1 MRFKNLFQS
10 FLVCMALF
18 SISANAQAP
27 TVAKAH
33 VIYDGNNIYYADNES
48 DLKYQSLSAEEDGT
62 FTIKFTEERLA
73 DGKKDV
79 RKLRLGLGCNSGVC
93 RKNLLEGHEPYL
105 GELFPDYKDGVKD
118 QPVYEVWIVV
128 NDDGSFTKYD
138 SMPAIQPVDK
148 VVVRFLAPWSNTNAI
163 IFVNGGE
170 NFMTAVGSPYCGWFE
185 SKIVPPKSGKDFYVY
200 FKQTIGGTF
209 VGSEGM
215 TKEEI
220 PAENEIL
227 LDSVAALSDTI
238 WVKANGYGSTEVF
251 AEYPG
256 VLGDCPI
263 KKLPVMMFDWY
274 DGSVNSDGTEDGF
287 EWPRNK
293 PAGRNGFDKRGVPMY
308 GEGTS
313 RDFGKKGC
321 EADPMTG
328 MVEVELG
335 ANGVPVR
342 ASNFPQNCTNAAN
355 LNNWFLPEV
364 IGKDAAGV
372 EYTNATCRDI
382 ELSLTDDGFWYAQV
396 DDSSPEGGLF
406 LLDDFRYLDSA
417 KTVENIYYDSLPGLE
432 VNKVRGYHNFG
443 FTMKIQ
449 ATFQYVKGQYFEFN
463 GDDDVWV
470 FIDNKLVVDI
480 GGQHQKVKKSINL
493 DKLNLKEDSTY
504 NFHIFYAERKREASN
519 FMMRTSI
526 DLKVNSSMTLAN
538 LSDDST
544 LIKKEVWQIIKEKT
558 LACDFSASPDQQRSE
573 RGPSTFTLFGKSLPT
588 KGVLITADSL
598 FYHGITVENN
608 YTLLTINTK
617 SITKAQALPPGT
629 YMVRIAL
636 RSNPD
641 EYKDVYFTIEPYELP
656 NLAFASIRDSSYCI
670 LTDIETSDSLCFN
683 EYWHPFG
690 SDSSRNVTSDTLPIN
705 LNSKEIL
712 WAGRTYPVN
721 IMYAEEWASIYGGVV
736 VNISSSD
743 PKLVPCDSM
752 GTPITETMLF
762 NGKRTIYVKGTG
774 EVSNATLT
782 VSSDAA
788 KNQSISWFNISMRE
802 PPVPQVEEAFIFDKN
817 GDGRPDS
824 IWVSFNKPLGGQ
836 SVLDSLTFTFGSTPN
851 GYYKVNYNEG
861 DTCISLTAKGSGF
874 NSVIYTGG
882 SNSVH
887 HGKVNLWY
895 TYTDEKD
902 GSVSV
907 FEVEG
912 VLMDRAGPVITAA
925 EISYTADGKT
935 QLMLAFSEGLDITD
949 ATTEFFRFHSWAN
962 GVLDSNIVEA
972 NYIVSDPAN
981 KWILIFPQ
989 GSQMDV
995 VPIVGDSIRIRPPS
1009 QGGKAVDL
1017 VGNYAHEKNPWVRIT
1032 GKQRVTITC
1041 PSVIDMEKGTEAF
1054 ERSVDIVR
1062 SDSATVP
1069 ILVESEQNLTAKQ
1082 VGEIYGTQGHYLGDL
1097 DMGKLVENEIAEIV
1111 KVIQSTPTYEDKMS
1125 AEEGGTPKSYSTEEI
1140 LSMLDNGTITI
1151 DEAKERFE
1159 MDDVFVEAYRNGLLT
1174 TENYDHYA
1182 HGTDADVQSI
1192 VGSVADN
1199 TVLFYETFYFTSLG
1213 HYVNSGSG
1221 SIKCS
1226 DEIFKTDGGEN
1237 CIGTNGRLFFAWNM
1251 TSNKKRLVA
1260 TGAYIARL
1268 DIRIKVNS
1276 KTIADRSQDFILGFR
1291 RGKVQASDFGL

>member
-10 FLVCMALF
+10 FTICMALF
-18 SISANAQAP
+18 SVFANAQAP

-48 DLKYQSLSAEEDGT
+48 DLRYQSLKAEEDGT
-62 FTIKFTEERLA
+62 FTINFTEERLA
-73 DGKKDV
+73 NGKKDA
-79 RKLRLGLGCNSGVC
+79 RKLRLGLGCNDGVC

-105 GELFPDYKDGVKD
+105 GELFPDYKDGVQD

-128 NDDGSFTKYD
+128 NEDSTFTKYD
-138 SMPAIQPVDK
+138 SKPTLQPVKK
-148 VVVRFLAPWSNTNAI
+148 VCVRFLAPWNNTNAI
-163 IFVNGGE
+163 VFVNGDE
-170 NFMTAVGSPYCGWFE
+170 NLMSPVGSPYCGWFE

-215 TKEEI
+215 SKEEI

-227 LDSVAALSDTI
+227 LDSVLALSDTV

-251 AEYPG
+251 SDYPG
-256 VLGDCPI
+256 VLGDCPV

-274 DGSVNSDGTEDGF
+274 DGSVNSDGTKDGF

-313 RDFGKKGC
+313 RDFGQKGC

-328 MVEVELG
+328 MVEKELG

-342 ASNFPQNCTNAAN
+342 ASNFPSNCTNAAN
-355 LNNWFLPEV
+355 LNRWFLPEV

-480 GGQHQKVKKSINL
+480 GGQHQKVKRSINL
-493 DKLNLKEDSTY
+493 DKLGLKEDSTY

-588 KGVLITADSL
+588 KGVLITADSV

-629 YMVRIAL
+629 YMVRVAL

-641 EYKDVYFTIEPYELP
+641 EYKDVYFTIDPYELP
-656 NLAFASIRDSSYCI
+656 NLAFASIKDSSYCI
-670 LTDIETSDSLCFN
+670 LVDIETSDSLCFD

-690 SDSSRNVTSDTLPIN
+690 SDSSRNVSSDSIPIN
-705 LNSKEIL
+705 LNKKEVL

-721 IMYAEEWASIYGGVV
+721 VMYAEEWASIYNGVV
-736 VNISSSD
+736 VNVSSSD
-743 PKLVPCDSM
+743 PKLIPCDSM

-774 EVSNATLT
+774 EVRNATLT
-782 VSSDAA
+782 ISSAAA
-788 KNQSISWFNISMRE
+788 KNQSVSWLNINMQE
-802 PPVPQVEEAFIFDKN
+802 PPVPQVEEAFIFDRD
-817 GDGRPDS
+817 GDGRTDS
-824 IWVSFNKPLGGQ
+824 IWISFNKPLGGQ
-836 SVLDSLTFTFGSTPN
+836 SILDSLTFMFGSSPN
-851 GYYKVNYNEG
+851 GFYKVKYKDG
-861 DTCISLTAKGSGF
+861 DTHISLVANGTGF
-874 NSVIYTGG
+874 GPVIYTGG

-887 HGKVNLWY
+887 HGMVNLWY
-895 TYTDEKD
+895 TYTNEKD
-902 GSVSV
+902 NTKSV

-912 VLMDRAGPVITAA
+912 VLTDKAGPVITAA
-925 EISYTADGKT
+925 EITYTSDGKT
-935 QLMLAFSEGLDITD
+935 QLTLMFSEGLDVNN
-949 ATTEFFRFHSWAN
+949 ATVDFFRFHSWAN
-962 GVLDSNIVEA
+962 GVLDSNIIDA
-972 NYIVSDPAN
+972 NYIVADPAS
-981 KWILIFPQ
+981 KWVMIFPQ
-989 GSQMDV
+989 GDKLDV
-995 VPIVGDSIRIRPPS
+995 VPIVGDSVRIRPPS
-1009 QGGKAVDL
+1009 QNGKAVDL
-1017 VGNYAHEKNPWVRIT
+1017 FGNSAHENNPWVRIT
-1032 GKQRVTITC
+1032 GSQRVTITC
-1041 PSVIDMEKGTEAF
+1041 PSVIDMEPGTESF
-1054 ERSVDIVR
+1054 ERSIDIVR

-1069 ILVESEQNLTAKQ
+1069 ILVESEQNLTAEQ
-1082 VGEIYGTQGHYLGDL
+1082 VGNIYGTQGHYLGDL

-1111 KVIQSTPTYEDKMS
+1111 KIIQSNPTYDEKVP
-1125 AEEGGTPKSYSTEEI
+1125 AVEGAPLGTYTTLEI
-1140 LSMLDNGTITI
+1140 LNMLDNGQISI
-1151 DEAKERFE
+1151 DDVQERFG
-1159 MDDVFVEAYRNGLLT
+1159 MSDVIVSAYRNGLLT
-1174 TENYDHYA
+1174 TQNYDRYA
-1182 HGTDADVQSI
+1182 HGTDSDIQKI
-1192 VGSVADN
+1192 VGSVAES
-1199 TVLFYETFYFTSLG
+1199 TELHYQTSYFTSLG
-1213 HYVNSGSG
+1213 HYVNSSSG
-1221 SIKCS
+1221 TIKCS
-1226 DEIFKTDGGEN
+1226 DEIFKTGGHDN

-1268 DIRIKVNS
+1268 DIRIRVNG
-1276 KTIADRSQDFILGFR
+1276 KTIADRLQDFMLGFR
-1291 RGKVQASDFGL
+1291 RGDVTIGDFGL